1 MNNHRNITLDEIYN
15 LMAEK
20 MPRKVSD
27 VSIEMYLTAL
37 YKVILEQLKIRGRIS
52 IRGFGTFYLDKREG
66 QQKMM
71 YNPKIKNKELV
82 YYEPKMV
89 IKFTPSESFD
99 YAVNSNDFNIV
110 KNLSKLKRKNSPK
123 EKRTIGKNVVKLLN
137 TSKERDNKKR
147 EEMGI

>member
-71 YNPKIKNKELV
+71 YNPKIKNKEL
-82 YYEPKMV
+82 YKKMV
-89 IKFTPSESFD
+89 YHDTGRKRRSIFRPLF
-99 YAVNSNDFNIV
+99 NSTRYTIYS
-110 KNLSKLKRKNSPK
+110 KNFK
-123 EKRTIGKNVVKLLN
+123 
-137 TSKERDNKKR
+137 
-147 EEMGI
+147 